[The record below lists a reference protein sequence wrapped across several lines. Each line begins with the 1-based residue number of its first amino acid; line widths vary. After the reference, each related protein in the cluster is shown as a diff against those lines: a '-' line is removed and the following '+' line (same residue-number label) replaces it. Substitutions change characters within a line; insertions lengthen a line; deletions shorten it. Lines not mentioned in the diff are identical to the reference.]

1 VSLQPLRAAVA
12 TWKPGLG
19 VASDPLHAIVTA
31 WPAIVGAHVAAHC
44 APIEFAPPVLVI
56 ATRSSAWSQ
65 QLHFLS
71 GTILAGVRALPLGAQ
86 VTRLT
91 FRSGRWRK
99 SAERRAA
106 SVPASRN
113 VALRGAPA
121 ASLPAADAAEAL
133 GRLRERFA
141 LRRRARGEAA
151 CEHCGTGLGESPL
164 GSACAP
170 CAGKDAAERILAAER
185 LLYLCPWFE
194 PDAVRE
200 QVPGLAAGEV
210 ERIRRRL
217 LQRWW
222 LVLERARRAGRLS
235 RSGLERSIASSYVLL
250 QSRLPPDRITPAV
263 VRNLLG
269 PELERLLWP
278 SVAP

>member
-1 VSLQPLRAAVA
+1 VSLRPLRAAVA
-12 TWKPGLG
+12 TWTPGLG
-19 VASDPLHAIVTA
+19 VASDPLQAIATA

-44 APIEFAPPVLVI
+44 APIELTPPVRVI

-71 GTILAGVRALPLGAQ
+71 PTILAGVRALPLGAQ
-86 VTRLT
+86 VARLT
-91 FRSGRWRK
+91 FRSGGWRK
-99 SAERRAA
+99 AAQRRDA
-106 SVPASRN
+106 SVPAARTL
-113 VALRGAPA
+113 ARGTPA
-121 ASLPAADAAEAL
+121 ASPPAADAAEAL

-141 LRRRARGEAA
+141 LRLRARGEAT
-151 CEHCGTGLGESPL
+151 CERCGTGLGEAPPRST
-164 GSACAP
+164 CAP
-170 CAGKDAAERILAAER
+170 CAGKDAADRTLAAER

-200 QVPGLAAGEV
+200 HVPGLAAGEV

-222 LVLERARRAGRLS
+222 VVLERARRAGRLS
-235 RSGLERSIASSYVLL
+235 RSGRERGIASSYVLL
-250 QSRLPPDRITPAV
+250 ESRLPPDRITPAV